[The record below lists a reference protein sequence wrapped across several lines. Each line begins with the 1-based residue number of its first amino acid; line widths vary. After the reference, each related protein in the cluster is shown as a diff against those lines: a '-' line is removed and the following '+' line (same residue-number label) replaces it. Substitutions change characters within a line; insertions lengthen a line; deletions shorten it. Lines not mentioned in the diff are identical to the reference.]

1 MTEKESRVYSDREV
15 ALVLKRASEL
25 EEQRSSE
32 GAGAGLT
39 LAQLEEIAREAG
51 LDPDLVAEAAL
62 ELDSRR
68 PERTRSLLGPPPVHR
83 AVETVSGHPTEDKLR
98 ELIEVV
104 DRQVPEDGIVTEA
117 LGTVRWTGRG
127 KLLST
132 QVSVGPTGD
141 RTRIQV
147 TRRFRE
153 QIRPM
158 LHAIPGVWGLVGGM
172 AVAAGLGFS
181 GGLVAAVAAGGTLL
195 GAVIGRTIWHVLSA
209 GSEREVKRL
218 ARELSRHAGV
228 ESQEVE
234 PESP

>member
-1 MTEKESRVYSDREV
+1 MSDKGDRVYSDREV

-25 EEQRSSE
+25 EGRRDTE
-32 GAGAGLT
+32 GAGGGLT
-39 LAQLEEIAREAG
+39 LSQLEEIAREAG

-62 ELDSRR
+62 ELDARR

-83 AVETVSGHPTEDKLR
+83 AAETVSGQPTEESLR
-98 ELIEVV
+98 ELIQVV
-104 DRQVPEDGIVTEA
+104 DHQVPEDGIVTQA

-132 QVSVGPTGD
+132 QVSVGPSGD

-158 LHAIPGVWGLVGGM
+158 LHVIPGVWGLVGGM
-172 AVAAGLGFS
+172 AVAAGLGLS
-181 GGLVAAVAAGGTLL
+181 GGVVAAVAAGGTLL
-195 GAVIGRTIWHVLSA
+195 GAGIGRTIWHVLSA
-209 GSEREVKRL
+209 GSDREVKRL
-218 ARELSRHAGV
+218 VRELSQRART
-228 ESQEVE
+228 ES
-234 PESP
+234 